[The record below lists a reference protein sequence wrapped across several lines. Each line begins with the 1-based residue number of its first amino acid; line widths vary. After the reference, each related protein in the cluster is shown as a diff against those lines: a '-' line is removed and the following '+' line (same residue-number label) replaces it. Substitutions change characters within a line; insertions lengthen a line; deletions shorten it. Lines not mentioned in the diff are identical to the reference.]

1 MKKLQIFWII
11 VLLLCFIN
19 QPSWAATAYVTDSF
33 EITLR
38 TGPSTENRIITMLSS
53 GEALEVLE
61 TRNDWTHVRFLD
73 SDREQKEGWVLSRYL
88 VNRQPW
94 EAQAERLS
102 KENTSL
108 KEKLAMME
116 EKWED
121 SSQQGDEL
129 QKKFQQTSEA
139 LKKVQADFDSLKDES
154 THFLKLKEQYE
165 AANTALQTAQSTVQ
179 ELTKKNEI
187 LRSSQNIRWFLAGG
201 VVFLSALLIG
211 LIIGRREKKRR
222 TGLTSWK
229 R

>member
-1 MKKLQIFWII
+1 MKKLEIFWII
-11 VLLLCFIN
+11 VLPLCFIN
-19 QPSWAATAYVTDSF
+19 QPSCAATAYVTDSF

-38 TGPSTENRIITMLSS
+38 TGPTTENRIITMLSS

-61 TRNDWTHVRFLD
+61 TRDDWTHVRFLD
-73 SDREQKEGWVLSRYL
+73 SEREQKEGWVLSRYL

-116 EKWED
+116 KKWED

-154 THFLKLKEQYE
+154 THFLKLREQYE
-165 AANTALQTAQSTVQ
+165 AANAALQTAQSTVQ

>member
-1 MKKLQIFWII
+1 MKKFQIFWII
-11 VLLLCFIN
+11 VLPLCFIN

-38 TGPSTENRIITMLSS
+38 TGPSNENRIITMLSS
-53 GEALEVLE
+53 GETLEVLE
-61 TRNDWTHVRFLD
+61 TRDDWAHVRFLD
-73 SDREQKEGWVLSRYL
+73 SEREQKEGWVLSRYL

-108 KEKLAMME
+108 KEKLTMME
-116 EKWED
+116 KKWED

-139 LKKVQADFDSLKDES
+139 LKEVQADFDSLKDES

-165 AANTALQTAQSTVQ
+165 AANAALQTARDTVQ
-179 ELTKKNEI
+179 DLTKKNEI
-187 LRSSQNIRWFLAGG
+187 LRSSQNTRWFLAGG